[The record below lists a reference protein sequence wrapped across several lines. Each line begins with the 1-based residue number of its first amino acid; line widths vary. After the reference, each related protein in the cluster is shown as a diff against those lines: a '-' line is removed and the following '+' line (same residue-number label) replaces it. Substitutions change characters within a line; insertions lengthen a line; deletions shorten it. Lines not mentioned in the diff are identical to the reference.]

1 MINDIISMKCI
12 TKNTKCQADKDMKK
26 ANIVIPTW
34 TMRIK
39 LRK

>member
-26 ANIVIPTW
+26 ANIVIPTCN
-34 TMRIK
+34 MRIK